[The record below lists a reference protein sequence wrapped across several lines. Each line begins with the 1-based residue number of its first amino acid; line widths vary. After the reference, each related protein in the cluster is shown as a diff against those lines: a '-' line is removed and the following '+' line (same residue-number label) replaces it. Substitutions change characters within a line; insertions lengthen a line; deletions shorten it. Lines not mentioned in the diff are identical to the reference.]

1 MAGLFSVAGTSRL
14 NGVVKVRFANNIHS
28 RTKILERGGHKE
40 VNLME
45 LSGRFS
51 KLQCCE
57 FLISHPAFQDEESQA
72 AIFKYVALN
81 ASNSYDS
88 FRSVIANK
96 EAVTA

>member
-14 NGVVKVRFANNIHS
+14 NGVVKVRFANNIHA
-28 RTKILERGGHKE
+28 RTKILERGGHTE
-40 VNLME
+40 ISLLEFSRRM
-45 LSGRFS
+45 S
-51 KLQCCE
+51 KLECCE
-57 FLISHPAFQDEESQA
+57 RLINHPAFQDEESQA